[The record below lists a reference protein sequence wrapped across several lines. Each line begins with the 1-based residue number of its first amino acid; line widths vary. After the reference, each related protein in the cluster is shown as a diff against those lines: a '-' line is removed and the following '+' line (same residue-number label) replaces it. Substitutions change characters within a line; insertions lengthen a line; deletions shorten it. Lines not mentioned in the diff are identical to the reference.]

1 MSASEHQQFSYKL
14 VQHSAP
20 TLLGIKCASLISL
33 GTEHFALDEH
43 IACFNAR
50 AARKGLRSR
59 ILCHCGKRAL
69 LFVYQEDMLQKR
81 LAEPWARC
89 LLSALGYQPQHGIE
103 ECLRTLANRIAAAD
117 EFPHEIGVFLGYP
130 QEDIVGF
137 IANKGENC
145 KLCGCWKVYGCAE
158 SAKRTFS
165 NYDKC
170 RKFLSNRLE
179 QGLDLYQALRI
190 SS

>member
-1 MSASEHQQFSYKL
+1 MSVSEHRQFSRKL

-33 GTEHFALDEH
+33 GTEHFALEEH

-50 AARKGLRSR
+50 AARKGLRSE
-59 ILCHCGKRAL
+59 ILYHCGKRAL
-69 LFVYQEDMLQKR
+69 LLVYHEDMLQKR
-81 LAEPWARC
+81 LAEPWARR
-89 LLSALGYQPQHGIE
+89 LLSSLGYPSDGGIGAY
-103 ECLRTLANRIAAAD
+103 LRTLASRIAAD
-117 EFPHEIGVFLGYP
+117 DGFPHEIGVFLGYP

-137 IANKGENC
+137 IVNKGENS

-158 SAKRTFS
+158 SARRTFS
-165 NYDKC
+165 NYEKC
-170 RKFLSNRLE
+170 RRFLTNRLE

>member
-1 MSASEHQQFSYKL
+1 MSAAEHRLFSQKL
-14 VQHSAP
+14 AQHSAP

-33 GTEHFALDEH
+33 GTEHFALEEH

-50 AARKGLRSR
+50 AARRGLKSR

-69 LFVYQEDMLQKR
+69 LFVYHEEMLQKR
-81 LAEPWARC
+81 LREPWAQK
-89 LLSALGYQPQHGIE
+89 LLAALGYPLAGSIG
-103 ECLRTLANRIAAAD
+103 ECLHTLARRIAAAD

-130 QEDIVGF
+130 QEDIEGF
-137 IANKGENC
+137 IANRGENC
-145 KLCGCWKVYGCAE
+145 KLCGCWKVYGCEE
-158 SAKRTFS
+158 SAKRAFS
-165 NYDKC
+165 NYEKC
-170 RKFLSNRLE
+170 RRFLSDRLE